1 MLYHLLFEQ
10 WGDLPGFSLFQF
22 ITFRTIAAT
31 LTALILSFL
40 VGPWMI
46 ARLSRYNIG
55 QTVREEGP
63 ESHLPKAGTP
73 TMGGTLILVALVVP
87 TLLWA
92 DLSNRYVWVVLL
104 ATAAYGV
111 IGLVDD
117 YLKLA
122 KQDPRGIGAANKM
135 GGQLLVAT
143 AAAVYMYSLADAP
156 VDTALALPFIKD
168 ALIPLGIV
176 YIPLTVLV
184 VVGTSNA
191 VNLTDGLDGLAI
203 FPALMIAFGLGI
215 FAYVTGHLGFAE
227 YLQIPHVDGAGE
239 MAVICGALIGGGLG
253 FLWFNAYPAQVFMG
267 DVGALALGAALGLM
281 AVVARQEIE
290 LVIMAGIFVVE
301 TLSVMIQ
308 VASYKLTGRRV
319 FRMAPLHHHFEL
331 QGWPEPRIVVRFW
344 IITVILVLV
353 ALSTLKIR

>member
-1 MLYHLLFEQ
+1 VLYHLLFEY

-31 LTALILSFL
+31 LTALVLSFV

-46 ARLSRYNIG
+46 DRLSRYNIG
-55 QTVREEGP
+55 QTVRTDGP

-73 TMGGTLILVALVVP
+73 TMGGALILVALLVP

-92 DLSNRYVWVVLL
+92 NLANAYVWVVVL
-104 ATAAYGV
+104 ATAAYGL
-111 IGLVDD
+111 IGLADD

-122 KQDPRGIGAANKM
+122 KRDPRGIGAANKL
-135 GGQLLVAT
+135 GGQLLVAGG
-143 AAAVYMYSLADAP
+143 AAVAMYLVADSPA
-156 VDTALALPFIKD
+156 DTALSLPFFKD
-168 ALIPLGIV
+168 VLLPLGV
-176 YIPLTVLV
+176 FYIPLTMLV
-184 VVGTSNA
+184 VVGASNA

-215 FAYVTGHLGFAE
+215 FAYVTGHAGFSD
-227 YLQIPHVDGAGE
+227 YLNIPHVPGAGE
-239 MAVICGALIGGGLG
+239 MTVICGALIGAGLG

-267 DVGALALGAALGLM
+267 DVGALALGATLGLV

-290 LVIMAGIFVVE
+290 LVIMAGIFVME

-308 VASYKLTGRRV
+308 VASYRLTGKRV

>member
-10 WGDLPGFSLFQF
+10 WGELPGFSLFQF

-31 LTALILSFL
+31 LTALAISFL
-40 VGPWMI
+40 IGPWMI
-46 ARLSRYNIG
+46 DRLSRYNIG
-55 QTVREEGP
+55 QTVRVDGP

-73 TMGGTLILVALVVP
+73 TMGGTLILVALLVP

-92 DLSNRYVWVVLL
+92 DLSNPYVWVVALS
-104 ATAAYGV
+104 TGAYGL
-111 IGLVDD
+111 IGLADD

-122 KQDPRGIGAANKM
+122 KRDPRGIGAANKF
-135 GGQLLVAT
+135 GGQLAVAAT
-143 AAAVYMYSLADAP
+143 AAVVMYAIADVPA
-156 VDTALALPFIKD
+156 DTALSLPFIKD
-168 ALIPLGIV
+168 LLIPLGV
-176 YIPLTVLV
+176 GYVPLTVLV
-184 VVGTSNA
+184 VVGASNA

-215 FAYVTGHLGFAE
+215 FAYVTGHAGFSD
-227 YLQIPHVDGAGE
+227 YLNIPFIPGAGE

-267 DVGALALGAALGLM
+267 DVGALGLGAAIGLI
-281 AVVARQEIE
+281 AVVARQEVE
-290 LVIMAGIFVVE
+290 LLVMAGVFVVE

-308 VASYKLTGRRV
+308 VLSYKLTGRRV

>member
-1 MLYHLLFEQ
+1 MLYHLLFEY

-31 LTALILSFL
+31 LTALVLSFL

-46 ARLSRYNIG
+46 SRLTRFNIG
-55 QTVREEGP
+55 QTVREDGP

-73 TMGGTLILVALVVP
+73 TMGGALILVALLGP

-92 DLSNRYVWVVLL
+92 DLSNPYVWVVAL
-104 ATAAYGV
+104 ATGAFGL
-111 IGLVDD
+111 IGLADD

-122 KQDPRGIGAANKM
+122 KQDPRGIGAAAKF
-135 GGQLLVAT
+135 GSQLVVAT
-143 AAAVYMYSLADAP
+143 AAGVALYLVADQPA
-156 VDTALALPFIKD
+156 DTALSLPFIKD
-168 ALIPLGIV
+168 LLIPLGV
-176 YIPLTVLV
+176 FYVPLAILV

-215 FAYVTGHLGFAE
+215 FAYVTGHAGFAD
-227 YLQIPHVDGAGE
+227 YLNIPHVVGAGE
-239 MAVICGALIGGGLG
+239 MAVICGALIGAGLG

-267 DVGALALGAALGLM
+267 DVGALALGAAIGLVAM
-281 AVVARQEIE
+281 VARQEIE
-290 LVIMAGIFVVE
+290 LLIMAGIFVVE

-308 VASYKLTGRRV
+308 VLSYKLTGKRV

-344 IITVILVLV
+344 IITVILVLF

>member
-1 MLYHLLFEQ
+1 VLYHLLFEY
-10 WGDLPGFSLFQF
+10 WGHLPGFSLFQF
-22 ITFRTIAAT
+22 ITFRTIAST
-31 LTALILSFL
+31 LTALVLAFL
-40 VGPWMI
+40 IGPWMI
-46 ARLSRYNIG
+46 DRLSRYNIG
-55 QTVREEGP
+55 QTVRTEGP

-73 TMGGTLILVALVVP
+73 TMGGTLILVALLVP

-92 DLSNRYVWVVLL
+92 NLANPYVWVVVL
-104 ATAAYGV
+104 ATAAYGL

-122 KQDPRGIGAANKM
+122 KQDPRGIGAANKL
-135 GGQLLVAT
+135 GGQLVVAG
-143 AAAVYMYSLADAP
+143 AAAVAMYLVADSP
-156 VDTALALPFIKD
+156 EDTALSLPFIKD
-168 ALIPLGIV
+168 VLLPLGIG
-176 YIPLTVLV
+176 YIPLTMLV
-184 VVGTSNA
+184 VVGASNA

-215 FAYVTGHLGFAE
+215 FAYVTGHAGFAD
-227 YLQIPHVDGAGE
+227 YLNIPHVDGAGE
-239 MAVICGALIGGGLG
+239 MAVICGALIGAGLG

-267 DVGALALGAALGLM
+267 DVGALALGAALGLV

-290 LVIMAGIFVVE
+290 LVIMAGIFVME

-308 VASYKLTGRRV
+308 VVSYKLTGRRV

>member
-1 MLYHLLFEQ
+1 MLYHLLYDY
-10 WGDLPGFSLFQF
+10 WGHLPGFSLFQF
-22 ITFRTIAAT
+22 ISFRTIAAT
-31 LTALILSFL
+31 LTALVISFL

-46 ARLSRYNIG
+46 RRLTRFNIG

-63 ESHLPKAGTP
+63 ESHLPKTGTP
-73 TMGGTLILVALVVP
+73 TMGGALILVALLGP

-92 DLSNRYVWVVLL
+92 DLTNPYVWVVTL
-104 ATAAYGV
+104 ATAAF
-111 IGLVDD
+111 GLLGLFDD
-117 YLKLA
+117 YLKLTE
-122 KQDPRGIGAANKM
+122 QDPKGLGAGTKF
-135 GGQLLVAT
+135 GGQLVVAT
-143 AAAVYMYSLADAP
+143 AAAVGMYLVANDPA
-156 VDTALALPFIKD
+156 DTALSLPFIKEL
-168 ALIPLGIV
+168 LIPLGWV
-176 YIPLTVLV
+176 YIPLAILV
-184 VVGTSNA
+184 VVGASNA

-215 FAYVTGHLGFAE
+215 FAYVTGHAGFAD
-227 YLQIPHVDGAGE
+227 YLNIPHVIGAGE
-239 MAVICGALIGGGLG
+239 MAVICGALIGAGLG

-267 DVGALALGAALGLM
+267 DVGALALGATIGLV

-290 LVIMAGIFVVE
+290 LVIMGGIFVVE

-308 VASYKLTGRRV
+308 VASYRLRGKRV

-344 IITVILVLV
+344 IVTVILVLI

>member
-1 MLYHLLFEQ
+1 MLYHLLYEQ
-10 WGDLPGFSLFQF
+10 LGDLPGFSLFQF

-31 LTALILSFL
+31 LTALALAFL

-55 QTVREEGP
+55 QTVRDDGP

-73 TMGGTLILVALVVP
+73 TMGGTLILVALLGP

-92 DLSNRYVWVVLL
+92 DLSNRYVWVVVLT
-104 ATAAYGV
+104 TAAYGL

-122 KQDPRGIGAANKM
+122 KQDPRGIGAANKF

-143 AAAVYMYSLADAP
+143 SAAVYMYAIADSP
-156 VDTALALPFIKD
+156 VDTALTLPFIKD
-168 ALIPLGIV
+168 ILIPLGV
-176 YIPLTVLV
+176 VFIPLTVLV

-215 FAYVTGHLGFAE
+215 FAYVTGHTGFAE
-227 YLQIPHVDGAGE
+227 YLKIPHVDGAGE
-239 MAVICGALIGGGLG
+239 MAVICGSLIGGGLG

-267 DVGALALGAALGLM
+267 DVGALALGAALGM
-281 AVVARQEIE
+281 VAVVARQEIE
-290 LVIMAGIFVVE
+290 LVIMAGIFVME

>member
-1 MLYHLLFEQ
+1 MLFHLLYEQ
-10 WGDLPGFSLFQF
+10 WGELPGFSLFQF

-31 LTALILSFL
+31 LTALAISF
-40 VGPWMI
+40 VIGPWMI
-46 ARLSRYNIG
+46 ERLSRYNIG
-55 QTVREEGP
+55 QTVRVDGP

-73 TMGGTLILVALVVP
+73 TMGGALILVALLVP

-92 DLSNRYVWVVLL
+92 DLSNPYVWVVTL
-104 ATAAYGV
+104 ATGAFGL
-111 IGLVDD
+111 IGLADD
-117 YLKLA
+117 YLKLV
-122 KQDPRGIGAANKM
+122 KQDPRGIGGANKF
-135 GGQLLVAT
+135 GGQLLVAA
-143 AAAVYMYSLADAP
+143 AAAVVMYLIADAP
-156 VDTALALPFIKD
+156 ADTALSLPFIKD
-168 ALIPLGIV
+168 LLIPLGV
-176 YIPLTVLV
+176 GYIPLAVLV
-184 VVGTSNA
+184 VVGASNA

-215 FAYVTGHLGFAE
+215 FAYVTGHAGFSE
-227 YLQIPHVDGAGE
+227 YLNIPFVPGAGE
-239 MAVICGALIGGGLG
+239 MAVICGGLIGGGLG

-267 DVGALALGAALGLM
+267 DVGALALGAAIGLV

-308 VASYKLTGRRV
+308 VLSFKLTGRRV